1 MTELTLDP
9 PDATSGHARANTRD
23 DDYLVLSTIH
33 SAKGQ
38 EWRIVRILSVVDGC
52 IPSDLAIGTPD
63 EIEEERRLLHVGMT
77 RAQDEL
83 DLIVPQRFYSHQQAR
98 FGDGHM
104 YASISQ
110 FIPASIRDL
119 FDCQHW
125 SERIPSQ
132 ATAAKKFG
140 PITDV
145 RASLLRIWR

>member
-1 MTELTLDP
+1 
-9 PDATSGHARANTRD
+9 
-23 DDYLVLSTIH
+23 VLSTIH

-98 FGDGHM
+98 IGDGHV

-110 FIPASIRDL
+110 FIPVSIRDL

-125 SERIPSQ
+125 GERIPSL